1 MSLYS
6 AVNPGIKLYQNF
18 ENRGYENISDIAFG
32 DLVPIGHLLCM
43 PGEYLHINNSAFVR
57 TIPMFAPVFGNVK
70 IRIYNFAVPI
80 RILDDDAQNII
91 KGYDDDGVEVQGSL
105 PGMYETSYNADN
117 PLIPQWSFWD
127 YMSWNVCKAQ
137 NLPQLAMPAK
147 YWYQG
152 YVKIWNEYFRDQNY
166 QEEIDADDLLFDDD
180 SKPTG
185 GKILKV
191 NFKKD
196 YFTSATPELLK
207 GEIPSLGIGGS
218 TNIDFSDAFLALGT
232 GGNGKPYQ
240 GYTRMDI
247 NHYYAN
253 ADVSDLTK
261 WVYGFQTADDAT
273 YNDANAAQKQV
284 YEKLQTEHLNVLNR
298 AKVSGAGLGTFDVAK
313 LRQLFAYT
321 RIKERASR
329 CGSRYTEYLRANFG
343 IAPRDERMQRPEF
356 LGGCSSPVIVNE
368 VTQTSAATQDSAQGN
383 LSGKGTSLVG
393 SRQNGYLCTEFMC
406 IYTLATIVPDSLY
419 STGIDRTDTIK
430 NRFDFPNP
438 SFQNLSEQ
446 AVHGYELYAAGDYDG
461 DESLDEKIIGYQG
474 RYNEFRRS
482 QSHVTGAFRNSLNYW
497 HLSREFA
504 QRPFINSDFLEV
516 NASTNNLNRIF
527 NALDDNQYKPFYV
540 HAYNGYKVKQPLV
553 KNPCPGLI
561 DHN

>member
-6 AVNPGIKLYQNF
+6 SVNPGIKIYQNF

-32 DLVPIGHLLCM
+32 DLVPVGHLLCM
-43 PGEYLHINNSAFVR
+43 PGEYIHINNSAFVR

-80 RILDDDAQNII
+80 RILDDNAANII
-91 KGYDDDGVEVQGSL
+91 KGYDDDGTEVQGSL
-105 PGMYETSYNADN
+105 PGMYETSYDADN
-117 PLIPQWSFWD
+117 PAAPQWSFWD
-127 YMSWNVCKAQ
+127 YMSWNLCKIQ

-152 YVKIWNEYFRDQNY
+152 YVKIWNEYFRDENY

-180 SKPTG
+180 NKPTG
-185 GKILKV
+185 GQILKV

-207 GEIPSLGIGGS
+207 GEIPSL
-218 TNIDFSDAFLALGT
+218 ALVGQGAVT
-232 GGNGKPYQ
+232 YQ
-240 GYTRMDI
+240 GFPYSKFPDGLEGENYHDFGVLAQEVTAGNYGLSFVRGGTTPGTVA
-247 NHYYAN
+247 NYNAAN
-253 ADVSDLTK
+253 ANAKANMQMVSDEVAMALSQNNFTPTS
-261 WVYGFQTADDAT
+261 GF
-273 YNDANAAQKQV
+273 
-284 YEKLQTEHLNVLNR
+284 
-298 AKVSGAGLGTFDVAK
+298 TFDVSQ

-343 IAPRDERMQRPEF
+343 VAPRDERMQRPEF

-368 VTQTSAATQDSAQGN
+368 VTQTSAATEDSAQGN

-393 SRQNGYLCTEFMC
+393 SRQHGYLCTEFML
-406 IYTLATIVPDSLY
+406 IYTLAAIVPDAMY

-446 AVHGYELYAAGDYDG
+446 AVHGYELYAAGDRDN
-461 DESLDEKIIGYQG
+461 DEPLDEKIIGYQG

-527 NALDDNQYKPFYV
+527 NALDDNQYKPFYLHV
-540 HAYNGYKVKQPLV
+540 YNGYKVKQPLV
-553 KNPCPGLI
+553 KNPVPGLI

>member
-6 AVNPGIKLYQNF
+6 SVNPGIKIYQNF
-18 ENRGYENISDIAFG
+18 ENRGYENIADIAFG
-32 DLVPIGHLLCM
+32 DLIPVGHLLCM
-43 PGEYLHINNSAFVR
+43 PGEYIHINNSAFVR

-70 IRIYNFAVPI
+70 IRLYNFAVPI
-80 RILDDDAQNII
+80 RILDDDAANII
-91 KGYDDDGVEVQGSL
+91 KGYDDDGTEVQGSL
-105 PGMYETSYNADN
+105 PGMYETSYNVDN
-117 PLIPQWSFWD
+117 PFAPQWSFWD
-127 YMSWNVCKAQ
+127 YMSWNLCKIQ

-166 QEEIDADDLLFDDD
+166 QEEIDVDDLLFDDD

-207 GEIPSLGIGGS
+207 GEIPSLGLGGNAAVDFSHVFPTMGS
-218 TNIDFSDAFLALGT
+218 TTDFTSGT
-232 GGNGKPYQ
+232 G
-240 GYTRMDI
+240 
-247 NHYYAN
+247 
-253 ADVSDLTK
+253 SLTPNLK
-261 WVYGFQTADDAT
+261 VISEAGQPLVYDAVIGSGSQST
-273 YNDANAAQKQV
+273 YNNGNATVKASYDA
-284 YEKLQTEHLNVLNR
+284 LQAGNLTAFNK
-298 AKVSGAGLGTFDVAK
+298 AFVSAAGLGTFDVSQ

-329 CGSRYTEYLRANFG
+329 CGSRYTEYLRSNFG
-343 IAPRDERMQRPEF
+343 VAPRDERMQRPEF
-356 LGGCSSPVIVNE
+356 LGGCSSPIIVNE
-368 VTQTSAATQDSAQGN
+368 VTQTSAATEDSAQGN

-393 SRQNGYLCTEFMC
+393 SRQHGYLCTEFML
-406 IYTLATIVPDSLY
+406 IYTLAAVVPDAMY

-446 AVHGYELYAAGDYDG
+446 AVHGYELYAAGDKDG
-461 DESLDEKIIGYQG
+461 DEWLDEKIIGYQG

-482 QSHVTGAFRNSLNYW
+482 QSHVTGAFRSSLNYW

-527 NALDDNQYKPFYV
+527 NALDDNQYKPFYLHV
-540 HAYNGYKVKQPLV
+540 YNGYKVKQPLV
-553 KNPCPGLI
+553 KNPVPGLI